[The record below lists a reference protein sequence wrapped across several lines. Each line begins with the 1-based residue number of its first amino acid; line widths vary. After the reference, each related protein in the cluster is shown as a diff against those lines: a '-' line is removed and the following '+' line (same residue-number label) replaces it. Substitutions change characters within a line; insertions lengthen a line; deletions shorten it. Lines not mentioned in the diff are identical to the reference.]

1 MILLLGAY
9 GQDVTL
15 SIKKVWEYWRVKVC
29 QIPTHTAIE
38 PHLKLFYVSYTRVP
52 WLRNELMY
60 GRISVRSSRN
70 LRPFRGVTLRI
81 RRYKKR
87 GHKHE
92 LYMSVNTKGEKVE
105 RCKIC
110 KYHTKTFSY
119 NITPGYCFLSTCY
132 VVMETTLRVW

>member
-1 MILLLGAY
+1 
-9 GQDVTL
+9 
-15 SIKKVWEYWRVKVC
+15 
-29 QIPTHTAIE
+29 
-38 PHLKLFYVSYTRVP
+38 
-52 WLRNELMY
+52 MY

-119 NITPGYCFLSTCY
+119 NITSGYCFLLSNLLRCY
-132 VVMETTLRVW
+132 RVSAFVVLAYYVIVLYFSSSFPALLCSLTGMDPDNRAIFINQDLV